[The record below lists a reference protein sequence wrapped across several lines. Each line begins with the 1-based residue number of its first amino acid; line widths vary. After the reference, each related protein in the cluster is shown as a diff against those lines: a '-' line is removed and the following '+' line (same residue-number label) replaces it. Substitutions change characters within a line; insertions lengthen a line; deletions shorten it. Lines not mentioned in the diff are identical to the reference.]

1 MAHLGI
7 MIKATLSAALFA
19 LALAAPVQAQ
29 GVPEN
34 AVQATIVPGW
44 LRADGTRVA
53 ALQLTLAPG
62 WKTYWRAP
70 GDTGIPPQFNW
81 SGSRNLAG
89 VGISWPAPQVYREG
103 GIRTIGYKDR
113 LVLPLTLAPR
123 QADKPIELNLDL
135 DLGVCRDICI
145 PAQLSLSAT
154 LADSNPNPTPAIA
167 AALAARPYSARE
179 AGVKQA
185 DCALRPNATGL
196 EIEARLTLP
205 PTGGREVVV
214 IEPGQPNLWMS
225 EMDTKRKGNQLVAT
239 GDLSAYEGGGIAL
252 DRSGIR
258 ITVIGKNHA
267 VEING
272 CTPG

>member
-123 QADKPIELNLDL
+123 QANKPIELNLDL

-167 AALAARPYSARE
+167 AALAARPYSAKE
-179 AGVKQA
+179 AGVSQA
-185 DCALRPNATGL
+185 RCALRPSALGM
-196 EIEARLTLP
+196 EIEATLTLP
-205 PTGGREVVV
+205 HAGGREVVV
-214 IEPGQPNLWMS
+214 IEPGPSNLWMS
-225 EMDTKRKGNQLVAT
+225 ETDTTRQGNQLVAT
-239 GDLSAYEGGGIAL
+239 GDMAAYEGGSIVL
-252 DRSGIR
+252 DRSEIR
-258 ITVIGKNHA
+258 ITVLGKNHA